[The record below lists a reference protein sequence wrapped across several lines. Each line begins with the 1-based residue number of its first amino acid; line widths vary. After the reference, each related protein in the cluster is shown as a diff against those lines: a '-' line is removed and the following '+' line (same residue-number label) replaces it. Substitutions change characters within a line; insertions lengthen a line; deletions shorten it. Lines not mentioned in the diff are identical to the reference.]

1 MPVYIQSAQAISP
14 RDTFSPESMD
24 PLGSPDA
31 AGSPQLSR
39 EEFLSCIHPDYK
51 LYVNP
56 TALRRMSPV
65 IRMGLAT
72 SKVCLAEA
80 DLDSPDA
87 ILVGSG
93 MGCVRDTA
101 KFLNQVIDNQELLLN
116 PTAFI
121 QSTHNTVSGQIAL
134 MLSCRAYNLT
144 FSQNH
149 ISFETAL
156 LEAMLL
162 LGEGEAQNILLG
174 GIDELVEESY
184 QLMLKNGC
192 VNGPRGEGSNFFV
205 ISSEKTKKSMAR
217 VEKLKIISRNLKP
230 EELSGETFSFLESC
244 GLTLEDVDIIV
255 SGRNGDSG
263 YEDLYSQ
270 VEQLFNPDQVLAYKH
285 LVGEYETASAFG
297 MWLAAKILK
306 DNLIPDA
313 ARIKDKKASSGPE
326 TGRPESGP
334 IRHVLLFNQNK
345 GRDFSWILISHPDT

>member
-14 RDTFSPESMD
+14 QDTFAPESKN
-24 PLGSPDA
+24 PLGFPENGFRQSPNQD
-31 AGSPQLSR
+31 
-39 EEFLSCIHPDYK
+39 FFTCIHPDYK
-51 LYVNP
+51 QYVNP

-80 DLDSPDA
+80 DLDNPDA

-93 MGCVRDTA
+93 LGCVRDTA
-101 KFLNQVIDNQELLLN
+101 KFLNQVIANKELLLN

-134 MLSCRAYNLT
+134 MLNCRAYNLT
-144 FSQNH
+144 FSQNY

-162 LGEGEAQNILLG
+162 LGEGEVQNILLG
-174 GIDELVEESY
+174 GLDELVDESY
-184 QLMLKNGC
+184 QLMLRSGC

-205 ISSEKTKKSMAR
+205 ISSERTKKSLAR
-217 VEKLKIISRNLKP
+217 VGKLKIISQNLKT
-230 EELSGETFSFLESC
+230 EELSVQTQTFLESC
-244 GLTLEDVDIIV
+244 GLQVEDVDIIV
-255 SGRNGDSG
+255 SGRNGDSR
-263 YEDLYSQ
+263 YEVLYSQ

-297 MWLAAKILK
+297 IWLAANILK
-306 DNLIPDA
+306 DNVIPDA
-313 ARIKDKKASSGPE
+313 ARIKGSPNP
-326 TGRPESGP
+326 RP
-334 IRHVLLFNQNK
+334 IKHILLFNQNK
-345 GRDFSWILISHPDT
+345 GRDFSWILLSHPDT